1 MTHALLKPLLV
12 ALALAAPATLR
23 AEGDAPLVIEMT
35 DGVVAPQ
42 RLELTAGATVAILVR
57 NTGTT
62 AAEFESKRLRKEIVV
77 APGTE
82 TRFSLRGLPVGE
94 YEFVDEFHEDMDSAH
109 GVIVVGPK

>member
-1 MTHALLKPLLV
+1 MFRVLFKSLLV
-12 ALALAAPATLR
+12 ALALAAPAALR

-42 RLELTAGATVAILVR
+42 RLELAAGATVTIVVR

-62 AAEFESKRLRKEIVV
+62 AAEFESKRLRKEIIV

-82 TRFSLRGLPVGE
+82 TQFSLRGLPAGE
-94 YEFVDEFHEDMDSAH
+94 YDFVDEFHEDMDSAH
-109 GVIVVGPK
+109 GVIVVGQE

>member
-1 MTHALLKPLLV
+1 MSRTLLKPLLV
-12 ALALAAPATLR
+12 ALALAAPVAVH
-23 AEGDAPLVIEMT
+23 AQDSAPLVIEMT

-42 RLELTAGATVAILVR
+42 RLELTAGATVTILVR

-77 APGTE
+77 APGAE
-82 TRFSLRGLPVGE
+82 TQFSLRGLPAGE
-94 YEFVDEFHEDMDSAH
+94 YKFVDEFHEDMDSAQ